1 VTRARHIPGWVY
13 VAGGLVAVL
22 VIVLIAVAV
31 AHHDA
36 GQGAPEP
43 LSKIIKPDVK
53 HCRAASAL
61 SMPGITSSLACRTAD
76 VSIGLS
82 AYQFDRA
89 ADYQAGLAH
98 LNRITGWNPSVAGHS
113 CPPPAGSSIGHEA
126 WHTLHNPA
134 YQALRLGQFLECY
147 TDPQVSGLFLY
158 VWTLPS
164 QRVILVAGDSAAG
177 ASYTALQDW
186 WKKLTYG

>member
-1 VTRARHIPGWVY
+1 VTRARHIH